1 MKQLIEM
8 FFFDVKMNFKSFMGA
23 YMIIVPMVI
32 LIVIRTFLPSV
43 QSSAGTFAIVT
54 KGPNAVVNQELI
66 ESLDDF
72 ADIETY
78 DSIKDMEQKLRGTGK
93 AEGLY
98 WDPAAQQYVSVME
111 RSLKGDT
118 IFSVASRY
126 IRQLYY
132 RKNYPDASR
141 ITEFLHG
148 VPAELSDRT
157 KTPPVAT
164 MGGSIFIAF
173 MIIITAFIIGLGVV
187 MDKEYGTD
195 KALRV
200 SPLSK
205 TDYFIGKS
213 LFPLFVMAL
222 YTIIALLMLGLMH
235 VNILQVYLVVLSSFT
250 ISLLFGL
257 LIGALGKNEIEAI
270 GIGKLLSMVLMLA
283 ILGGTLLP
291 ENLQW
296 LVWWAP
302 IYWIYDILEEIFTE
316 TATWG
321 SIAGKSAVMVGLT
334 GLYFMLLR
342 KKIIKGLS

>member
-1 MKQLIEM
+1 
-8 FFFDVKMNFKSFMGA
+8 
-23 YMIIVPMVI
+23 
-32 LIVIRTFLPSV
+32 
-43 QSSAGTFAIVT
+43 
-54 KGPNAVVNQELI
+54 
-66 ESLDDF
+66 
-72 ADIETY
+72 
-78 DSIKDMEQKLRGTGK
+78 MEQKLRGTGT

-98 WDPAAQQYVSVME
+98 WDPAAQQYVSVRE

-132 RKNYPDASR
+132 QKNYPDASR

-164 MGGSIFIAF
+164 MGGSIFIVF
-173 MIIITAFIIGLGVV
+173 MIIVTAFIIGLGVV

-195 KALRV
+195 KALQA

-205 TDYFIGKS
+205 ADYFIGKS
-213 LFPLFVMAL
+213 IFPLFVMAL
-222 YTIIALLMLGLMH
+222 YTILALLMLGLMH

-257 LIGALGKNEIEAI
+257 LIGALGKNENEAI

-321 SIAGKSAVMVGLT
+321 SITWKSAVMVGLT

>member
-43 QSSAGTFAIVT
+43 QSATSTFAIVT

-78 DSIKDMEQKLRGTGK
+78 DSIKDMEQKLRGTGT

-98 WDPAAQQYVSVME
+98 WDPATQQYVSVME

-132 RKNYPDASR
+132 QKNYPDASR

-164 MGGSIFIAF
+164 MGGSIFIVF
-173 MIIITAFIIGLGVV
+173 MIIVTAFIIGLGVV

-195 KALRV
+195 KALQV

-205 TDYFIGKS
+205 SDYFIGKS
-213 LFPLFVMAL
+213 IFPLFVMAL
-222 YTIIALLMLGLMH
+222 YTILALLMLGLMH
-235 VNILQVYLVVLSSFT
+235 INILQVYLVVLSSFT

-257 LIGALGKNEIEAI
+257 LIGALGKNENEAI

-321 SIAGKSAVMVGLT
+321 SIAWKSAVMVGLT
-334 GLYFMLLR
+334 GLYFILLR

>member
-1 MKQLIEM
+1 
-8 FFFDVKMNFKSFMGA
+8 
-23 YMIIVPMVI
+23 
-32 LIVIRTFLPSV
+32 
-43 QSSAGTFAIVT
+43 
-54 KGPNAVVNQELI
+54 
-66 ESLDDF
+66 
-72 ADIETY
+72 
-78 DSIKDMEQKLRGTGK
+78 
-93 AEGLY
+93 
-98 WDPAAQQYVSVME
+98 ME
-111 RSLKGDT
+111 RSLKGNT

-132 RKNYPDASR
+132 QKNYPDASR

-213 LFPLFVMAL
+213 IFPLFVMAL

-321 SIAGKSAVMVGLT
+321 SITWKSAVMVGLT
-334 GLYFMLLR
+334 GLYCPQWLKLIPSYHTLFGLDAVMFPDNNRHIIWQGVSILAVIDVVLFALSGLIFNKLIR
-342 KKIIKGLS
+342 KEA